1 VTLMIPVASLDEIKD
16 VDWEQ
21 MESIL
26 TERRFGKLKTLAV
39 ACFDEGDDM
48 SDSTCLDHSAKTHEL
63 VKPRMPELSKRGIL
77 RILEQDMNN
86 YYYR

>member
-1 VTLMIPVASLDEIKD
+1 MIPVEFVDEIKD

-26 TERRFGKLKTLAV
+26 TERRFGKLKTLGV
-39 ACFDEGDDM
+39 ACFDEGDGVDVV
-48 SDSTCLDHSAKTHEL
+48 TCKDHSGDIPEL
-63 VKPRMPELSKRGIL
+63 VKPRMPELSKPGIL
-77 RILEQDMNN
+77 RILEQDMSN